1 MDTIRTVSTTRD
13 SRTRWWQLAYGL
25 IAMMAIS
32 SPQYVWALFTKD
44 LSRLLNASLAE
55 VQVTFAILI
64 VAQTFL
70 SPFQGYLIDKFG
82 PRLLLSA
89 GAILTALSWILASQ
103 VTGIWGLY
111 LTYGL
116 LGGIGTGIIY
126 VGVIGLMVQWFPD
139 KRGFA
144 VGMVAAGYGFGA
156 ILTTFAI
163 SGHVK
168 TAGISS
174 TLWIFGLG
182 IGVIGFLAAQGMRPP
197 KASEVAAF
205 VAKTNASDRESPN
218 SYRSI
223 DMLRKPVFWLLFFM
237 MTMMSTAGL
246 MVISQIGAIAN
257 DLKVADT
264 MILGMA
270 ALPLALAIDRI
281 ANGLTRPFFG
291 WVSDHIGR
299 ENTMFLAFGLEGVAM
314 SAWLLTMHHPV
325 LFVLLSGLVF
335 FGWGEIFSLFPAAL
349 TDIFGTKHATT
360 NYGFLYMSQ
369 GVGSILGG
377 PAAAWMREA
386 TGSWT
391 PVLTVV
397 IALNFLTAILALAA
411 LKPMRRSFVE
421 RAKSDPQAIHD
432 PIEAVAR

>member
-1 MDTIRTVSTTRD
+1 
-13 SRTRWWQLAYGL
+13 
-25 IAMMAIS
+25 
-32 SPQYVWALFTKD
+32 
-44 LSRLLNASLAE
+44 AE

-82 PRLLLSA
+82 PRLLLSI

-111 LTYGL
+111 LTYGV
-116 LGGIGTGIIY
+116 LGGVGTGVIY
-126 VGVIGLMVQWFPD
+126 VGVIGLMVRWFPD

-163 SGHVK
+163 SSHIK
-168 TAGISS
+168 AAGVSS
-174 TLWIFGLG
+174 TLWMFGLG
-182 IGVIGFLAAQGMRPP
+182 IGVIGFLAAQGMRQP
-197 KASEVAAF
+197 KPGEVATF
-205 VAKTNASDRESPN
+205 FAKSKAPDRESPN
-218 SYRSI
+218 SYRSS
-223 DMLRKPVFWLLFFM
+223 DMLRKPLFWLLFFM

-257 DLKVADT
+257 DLKVADS
-264 MILGMA
+264 MIFGMA
-270 ALPLALAIDRI
+270 ALPLALAIDRL
-281 ANGLTRPFFG
+281 ANGATRPFFG

-314 SAWLLTMHHPV
+314 LAWMLTMHHPV

-349 TDIFGTKHATT
+349 TDIFGTRHATT

-377 PAAAWMREA
+377 PVAAWMRES

-391 PVLTVV
+391 SVLIVV

-411 LKPMRRSFVE
+411 LKPMRRSFLE
-421 RAKSDPQAIHD
+421 HAKSDPKAIKGATSVVAAKAPADLD
-432 PIEAVAR
+432 PSHRAASI